1 MQVYFLRAK
10 GKRFS
15 ILTERE
21 NFHAN
26 DS

>member
-1 MQVYFLRAK
+1 MQVHFLRAK